1 MILEKEITMKS
12 LIRSALG
19 SAGIL
24 AFAILAGAAAPV
36 GKVEPV
42 PAGKIVRSDPAL
54 DAVIAPGAKIERMAT
69 GFVFVEGPMWRKGA
83 LWFSDL
89 RGNKMYS
96 VTPDGKLTMLIDHA
110 GGLQSFPAGANGG
123 SNAMAIDKDGKV
135 LMNQH
140 GARRI
145 VKLDD
150 KLQMTTFLDKYEGKQ
165 LNSPNDLVFAN
176 DGSLWITDPPY
187 GFFDPAN
194 PNADLDKVKGK
205 DIKFDAVWRLKDGK
219 LTPMI
224 TDLPRPNG
232 IGFSPDGKTLY
243 ISNTEPE
250 ALLLKYDVGADGK
263 VSNKKVIA
271 DLTKDKG
278 IGVPDG
284 LKVDSQ
290 GNLWAS
296 GQGGIRIFSPQGKLL
311 GQIQL
316 PEVAANVA
324 WGGPDLKT
332 AYITATSSIYRIP
345 LKIAGEKPL
354 YFQP

>member
-1 MILEKEITMKS
+1 MNS

-19 SAGIL
+19 SAGFL
-24 AFAILAGAAAPV
+24 AFAILTATAAPV

-42 PAGKIVRSDPAL
+42 PAAKIVRSDPAL

-96 VTPDGKLTMLIDHA
+96 VSPDGKLTMLLDHA
-110 GGLQSFPAGANGG
+110 GGLQSFAAGANKG
-123 SNAMAIDKDGKV
+123 SNAMVTDKDGTV

-145 VKLDD
+145 VRLDGAMH
-150 KLQMTTFLDKYEGKQ
+150 MTTFLEKYDGKQ
-165 LNSPNDLVFAN
+165 LNSPNDLVFAA

-187 GFFDPAN
+187 TFFDPSN
-194 PNADLDKVKGK
+194 PNKDLDKDPAKQVP
-205 DIKFDAVWRLKDGK
+205 FNAVWRYKDGK

-243 ISNTEPE
+243 ISNTEPQ

-263 VSNKKVIA
+263 LSNRKVIA
-271 DLTKDKG
+271 DPTTEPG

-332 AYITATSSIYRIP
+332 AYIMGSTSVYRLQSKVP
-345 LKIAGEKPL
+345 GEKPL
-354 YFQP
+354 YELP